1 MAETWHY
8 GLVARWWSEFNL
20 DGPEISYFKKVIQ
33 QSGVPALDVGC
44 GTGRILIPCLEAGI
58 DVHGTDISSEMIDY
72 CQAKIDSKNLKTKLH
87 VSPTHELDLGSEYK
101 TIISCGVF
109 GVGTTREE
117 DLESLKRLKKHL
129 ILGGKL
135 VFDFYLPG
143 RDSNKWEWSE
153 EHKPNLP
160 SKWSKSDRRDLLDGT
175 SLSLQTRILE
185 FNPIDQYYIRE
196 ILVEQHKDKV
206 LVGTEQ
212 RQIRLNIYLK
222 DEVELI
228 LQSVGFSE
236 VKIFA
241 GLSNRDPIPSKDYY
255 LMVEASL

>member
-20 DGPEISYFKKVIQ
+20 DGPEISYFKKAIQ

-196 ILVEQHKDKV
+196 ILAEQHKDKV

-222 DEVELI
+222 DEVELM

>member
-20 DGPEISYFKKVIQ
+20 DGPEISYFKKAIQ

-196 ILVEQHKDKV
+196 ILAEQHKDKV

-212 RQIRLNIYLK
+212 RRIRLNIYLK
-222 DEVELI
+222 DEVELM

-241 GLSNRDPIPSKDYY
+241 GLSERDPIPSKDYY